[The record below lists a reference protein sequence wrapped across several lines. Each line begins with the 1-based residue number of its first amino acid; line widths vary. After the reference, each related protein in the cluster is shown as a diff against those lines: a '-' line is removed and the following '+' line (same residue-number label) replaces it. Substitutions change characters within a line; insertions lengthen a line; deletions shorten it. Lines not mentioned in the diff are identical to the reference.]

1 MKNALAAIDKKVKK
15 ENQKVSYQGCSHTVP
30 TSLLQLLNL
39 ILIYQVTSELIIE
52 ANVPILSGVT
62 DPWSIFLVDT
72 PGFGTADKGISQLSK
87 TAMETSQA
95 YVYTMNFNEIDDESH
110 SRSFQL
116 MKQKDEGI

>member
-1 MKNALAAIDKKVKK
+1 MLCI
-15 ENQKVSYQGCSHTVP
+15 
-30 TSLLQLLNL
+30 
-39 ILIYQVTSELIIE
+39 IYQVTSELIIE

-62 DPWSIFLVDT
+62 DPWRIFLVDT
-72 PGFGTADKGISQLSK
+72 PGFGTADEGISQLSK

-95 YVYTMNFNEIDDESH
+95 YVYTMNFKEFDDGSH

>member
-1 MKNALAAIDKKVKK
+1 M
-15 ENQKVSYQGCSHTVP
+15 
-30 TSLLQLLNL
+30 
-39 ILIYQVTSELIIE
+39 
-52 ANVPILSGVT
+52 SGVT

-95 YVYTMNFNEIDDESH
+95 YVYTMNFKEFDDESH

-116 MKQKDEGI
+116 MKQKDEGIYKSKLHPKMLTNLEFSIADLA